1 MENQVFHIQQMLADK
16 LNAYKERG
24 NTYMDDNIQ
33 EIQDLYK
40 EEEVKKEKG
49 RIEDEEVILIKPYEI
64 SKSTSSSSQASFI
77 TDEVKNLLKYMKFVQ
92 APTQTRILWPP
103 PHYQSLKSRSEQDPE
118 FWKEVAT
125 ALVDQKHNVE
135 TIRNSIMATTRHKVQ
150 W

>member
-92 APTQTRILWPP
+92 APTQTRIL
-103 PHYQSLKSRSEQDPE
+103 
-118 FWKEVAT
+118 
-125 ALVDQKHNVE
+125 
-135 TIRNSIMATTRHKVQ
+135 
-150 W
+150 